1 MKSWNGKNYVWMWIL
16 QRQLRYFIQRL
27 NTTSTRYLIAASN
40 ICNRSVCFF
49 KKSLIFLATLLD
61 LRRNEI
67 TFPCWTC
74 FLFWFLICKS
84 KIHECRCQCH
94 TDNSWW
100 RERWQRP
107 VRALGW
113 KLFAT
118 ETLVAPTHNK
128 QIPGDW
134 LARVNFK
141 HHIKGVWRQNTIWG
155 AVPLAVITLWPRYNS
170 LHWPQDFLYLPF
182 GFHPFP
188 LGDLWHQRSQEMPWS
203 LGNVQL
209 YA

>member
-1 MKSWNGKNYVWMWIL
+1 M
-16 QRQLRYFIQRL
+16 Q
-27 NTTSTRYLIAASN
+27 
-40 ICNRSVCFF
+40 
-49 KKSLIFLATLLD
+49 
-61 LRRNEI
+61 
-67 TFPCWTC
+67 
-74 FLFWFLICKS
+74 
-84 KIHECRCQCH
+84 
-94 TDNSWW
+94 
-100 RERWQRP
+100 
-107 VRALGW
+107 
-113 KLFAT
+113 
-118 ETLVAPTHNK
+118 VAPTHNK

-170 LHWPQDFLYLPF
+170 LRWPHDFLYLPF

-209 YA
+209 YAQSCFWRVWNKEWILVCRWQELSGFPREHVLCNLRKCYWWAPLFGRFLWILLLRNWNAVSILNSPPSDINVFILS